1 MTSPH
6 RRVGI
11 GLVAF
16 LLTAAAFGQVA
27 TTAHAKEPVPP
38 SPSNPGVGVTAW
50 GSNAKGES
58 EVPTDARAG
67 VQDIAAGNGFSMALK
82 DGRVISWGDVGCKS
96 WSGDINQV
104 AQPELDGVD
113 AITAKDCQAMA
124 LRDGEVIAWGSAYMN
139 PALYLPAEVKSGVTA
154 IATSHTVS
162 LAVKDGRVISWG
174 GGTIDQQTV
183 PVEAQ
188 TGVKDVATDQGFS
201 MALKDSGQVITW
213 GRGGG
218 DPLIPV
224 PYEAQSGVTAIAT
237 NGYQAMALKDG
248 GVIIWGD
255 TRDGL
260 GVIPVQAQSG
270 VTAIAAS
277 GGNWGTIN
285 PDFTSPMTPGGVFH
299 AISAGQAIGWG
310 IAYPSSQS
318 VINPPSALPQP
329 ATQLATSDSHGL
341 VLVPPTMI
349 VCTKAIRGRSRLHV
363 NVNPNKGK
371 GYWKFQVQRQQS
383 DGTWTPLKTYR
394 TKGSKETRTI
404 NLKKGTYRVAVG
416 AKYGYAEATSGPVYL
431 KR

>member
-1 MTSPH
+1 MASPH
-6 RRVGI
+6 RRVAI

-16 LLTAAAFGQVA
+16 LLTAVALDQGA
-27 TTAHAKEPVPP
+27 TTAQAKEPVPP
-38 SPSNPGVGVTAW
+38 TPSKPGVGVIAW
-50 GSNAKGES
+50 GSNTKGES

-67 VQDIAAGNGFSMALK
+67 VQDIAAGTGFSMALK

-96 WSGDINQV
+96 WSGHINQV

-113 AITAKDCQAMA
+113 AITAGDCQAMA
-124 LRDGEVIAWGSAYMN
+124 LRDGEVIAWGRAYMD
-139 PALYLPAEVKSGVTA
+139 PARYLPAEVKSGVTA

-162 LAVKDGRVISWG
+162 LAVKGGRVISWG
-174 GGTIDQQTV
+174 GGTTDQQTV
-183 PVEAQ
+183 PVEAL
-188 TGVKDVATDQGFS
+188 TGVRDVATDRGFS

-213 GRGGG
+213 GRGDG
-218 DPLIPV
+218 DALIQV
-224 PYEAQSGVTAIAT
+224 PAEAQSGVTAIAT

-248 GVIIWGD
+248 AVIIWGD
-255 TRDGL
+255 TREGL

-277 GGNWGTIN
+277 GGSLGSMG
-285 PDFTSPMTPGGVFH
+285 PDGSAIVYPGGVFH

-318 VINPPSALPQP
+318 VIKPPSGLPQP

-341 VLVPPTMI
+341 VLVPPTM
-349 VCTKAIRGRSRLHV
+349 VVRAKAIRGGSALRV
-363 NVNPNKGK
+363 NVNPNKGR
-371 GYWKFQVQRQQS
+371 GYWKLQVQRQQS
-383 DGTWTPLKTYR
+383 DGTWMPLKTYR

-404 NLKKGTYRVAVG
+404 NLKRGTYQVVVR
-416 AKYGYAEATSGPVYL
+416 AKYGYAEATSSPVYL

>member
-1 MTSPH
+1 
-6 RRVGI
+6 
-11 GLVAF
+11 
-16 LLTAAAFGQVA
+16 
-27 TTAHAKEPVPP
+27 
-38 SPSNPGVGVTAW
+38 
-50 GSNAKGES
+50 
-58 EVPTDARAG
+58 
-67 VQDIAAGNGFSMALK
+67 MALK

-96 WSGDINQV
+96 WSSQINQV

-113 AITAKDCQAMA
+113 AITAGDCQAMA
-124 LRDGEVIAWGSAYMN
+124 LRDGEVIAWGSAYMD

-162 LAVKDGRVISWG
+162 LAVKGGGVISWG
-174 GGTIDQQTV
+174 GGTADQRTV
-183 PVEAQ
+183 PVEAL
-188 TGVKDVATDQGFS
+188 TGVRDVATDQGFS

-213 GRGGG
+213 GRGDG
-218 DPLIPV
+218 DALIQV
-224 PYEAQSGVTAIAT
+224 PPEAQSGVTAIAT
-237 NGYQAMALKDG
+237 NGSQAMALKDG

-260 GVIPVQAQSG
+260 GVIPVEAQSR
-270 VTAIAAS
+270 VTAISAS
-277 GGNWGTIN
+277 GGYWVSIS
-285 PDFTSPMTPGGVFH
+285 PDGSTVNYPGGVFH

-310 IAYPSSQS
+310 IGSPGHQS
-318 VINPPSALPQP
+318 VINPPSSLPQP

-341 VLVPPTMI
+341 VLVPVTMA
-349 VCTKAIRGRSRLHV
+349 VRAKAIRGRSRLHV

-371 GYWKFQVQRQQS
+371 GYWQFQVQRQQS

-404 NLKKGTYRVAVG
+404 NLKRGTYRVVVR